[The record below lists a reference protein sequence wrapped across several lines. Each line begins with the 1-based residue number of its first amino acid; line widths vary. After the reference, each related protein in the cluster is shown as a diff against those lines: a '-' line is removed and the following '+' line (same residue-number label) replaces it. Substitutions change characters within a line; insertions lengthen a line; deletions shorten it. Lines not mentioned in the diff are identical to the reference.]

1 MGATFSAIFES
12 LWKEYPG
19 SVGKKA
25 AARHFAASVK
35 TMADVDAIRRA
46 LANYNGSRRVADGFI
61 QNGSTW
67 FNNWRD
73 WVDYVEP
80 QKGRRAVEGHDY
92 EGTER

>member
-1 MGATFSAIFES
+1 MDATFSAIFES

-35 TMADVDAIRRA
+35 TMADVAAISKA
-46 LANYNGSRRVADGFI
+46 LGRYKASRRVAEGFI

-73 WVDYVEP
+73 WIDYVEP
-80 QKGRRAVEGHDY
+80 QKGARGVGGQDF
-92 EGTER
+92 EGTDR